1 MIIEIIPCL
10 SDNYSYLIHEKKL
23 NTVSIVDPSEF
34 KTCDEAIKKYKK
46 LDFILNTHHH
56 ADHVG
61 ANLELKKKYNSKI
74 LGSDSDKNRIP
85 GIDIFL
91 KENQKQ
97 KIGNLEFEVIFI
109 PGHTKGHI
117 AFFFRKEKI
126 AFTGDTLFSL
136 GCGKIFEGTH
146 EEMFNSLNKIK
157 NLPPDTKI
165 YCGHEYTKTNLN
177 FCLTYDPTNILLKE
191 KQVDIL
197 KKLNSNQPTIPS
209 TLGQEIRTNIFLSCN
224 DFEIKHNLGI
234 NNSYEVES
242 IVDDNKNKYS
252 RTIATFEPHENN
264 LILFPAYMQHHV
276 EQNQTDEDRI
286 SISFNLL

>member
-10 SDNYSYLIHEKKL
+10 SDNYSYLIHEKKF

-74 LGSDSDKNRIP
+74 LGSNSDKNRIP

-109 PGHTKGHI
+109 PGHTNGHI

-136 GCGKIFEGTH
+136 GCGRIFEGTH
-146 EEMFNSLNKIK
+146 EDMFNSLNKIK

-177 FCLTYDPTNILLKE
+177 FCLTYDPTNTLLKE

-209 TLGQEIRTNIFLSCN
+209 TLGQEIETNIFLRCN
-224 DFEIKHNLGI
+224 VTEIKHALGLKD
-234 NNSYEVES
+234 SSELEVFS
-242 IVDDNKNKYS
+242 KLRDLKD
-252 RTIATFEPHENN
+252 TF
-264 LILFPAYMQHHV
+264 
-276 EQNQTDEDRI
+276 
-286 SISFNLL
+286 

>member
-10 SDNYSYLIHEKKL
+10 SDNYSYLIHEKKF

-34 KTCDEAIKKYKK
+34 KSCDEAIKKYKK

-74 LGSDSDKNRIP
+74 LGSDIDKNRIP

-136 GCGKIFEGTH
+136 GCGRVFEGTH

-177 FCLTYDPTNILLKE
+177 FCLTYDPTNKLLKE
-191 KQVDIL
+191 KKVDIL

-209 TLGQEIRTNIFLSCN
+209 TLGQEIKTNIFLRCN
-224 DFEIKHNLGI
+224 DPKIKDAIGLKD
-234 NNSYEVES
+234 STELEVFS
-242 IVDDNKNKYS
+242 KLRDLKD
-252 RTIATFEPHENN
+252 TF
-264 LILFPAYMQHHV
+264 
-276 EQNQTDEDRI
+276 
-286 SISFNLL
+286 

>member
-1 MIIEIIPCL
+1 MKIEIIPCL
-10 SDNYSYLIHEKKL
+10 SDNYSYVICEKET
-23 NTVSIVDPSEF
+23 NTISIVDPAEF
-34 KTCDEAIKKYKK
+34 EACDKVINKYKK

-56 ADHVG
+56 TDHVDG
-61 ANLELKKKYNSKI
+61 NLKLKKKYNAKI
-74 LGSDSDKNRIP
+74 LGFGLDKDRIP

-177 FCLTYDPTNILLKE
+177 FCLTYDPTNTLLKE

-209 TLGQEIRTNIFLSCN
+209 TLGQEIKTNIFLRCN
-224 DFEIKHNLGI
+224 DPEIKHAIGLKD
-234 NNSYEVES
+234 SSELEVFS
-242 IVDDNKNKYS
+242 KLRDLKD
-252 RTIATFEPHENN
+252 TF
-264 LILFPAYMQHHV
+264 
-276 EQNQTDEDRI
+276 
-286 SISFNLL
+286 